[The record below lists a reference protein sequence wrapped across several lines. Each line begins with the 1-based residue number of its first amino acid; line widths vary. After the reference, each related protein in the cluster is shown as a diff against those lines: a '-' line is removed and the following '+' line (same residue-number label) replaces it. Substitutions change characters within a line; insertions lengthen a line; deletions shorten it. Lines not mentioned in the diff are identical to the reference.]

1 MNRTSLFAGLG
12 SVVVVAVVA
21 LVLLPGQMDVSE
33 TDTFDAPGL
42 EPMTIEEA
50 RTEFWRLTPALFLVV
65 YDAFGLTQEDA
76 IYDTL
81 ASVTH
86 GDALEYLYLERVG
99 AMAGGG
105 LEEADQTIHEIKLLN
120 TSVARDGADLA
131 IDASWQVI
139 GTVGHAEHLHVR
151 GNTYSADLLV
161 SPVEGGWR
169 ITDFELLEV
178 NRDAA
183 GETFLAPPNQLMITV
198 ENLSFRYSATS
209 FRLRVPAF
217 DLRENERV
225 AIVGPSGSGKTTL
238 LNLIA
243 GILTPE
249 AGRIDAAGTDV
260 ATLSDVQRRRFRAST
275 IGFVFQDLPC
285 LTTCLRGRTF
295 STPTGSHRP

>member
-1 MNRTSLFAGLG
+1 MNRISLFSGL
-12 SVVVVAVVA
+12 AVLGAAAVGA
-21 LVLLPGQMDVSE
+21 FLMMPMRDAVSE
-33 TDTFDAPGL
+33 TDEFAAPGL
-42 EPMTIEEA
+42 DPMTIEEA
-50 RTEFWRLTPALFLVV
+50 RTEFWRLTPALLLVV
-65 YDAFGLTQEDA
+65 YDAFGQTQEDA

-120 TSVARDGADLA
+120 TRVARDGAALA

-161 SPVEGGWR
+161 SPVEGAWR

-183 GETFLAPPNQLMITV
+183 GETFLAPQIN
-198 ENLSFRYSATS
+198 
-209 FRLRVPAF
+209 
-217 DLRENERV
+217 
-225 AIVGPSGSGKTTL
+225 
-238 LNLIA
+238 
-243 GILTPE
+243 
-249 AGRIDAAGTDV
+249 
-260 ATLSDVQRRRFRAST
+260 
-275 IGFVFQDLPC
+275 
-285 LTTCLRGRTF
+285 
-295 STPTGSHRP
+295 